1 VADSARDRGTTRRA
15 GPGRR
20 ELADAVRRL
29 VAASVTTGAGAED
42 LGRVTALVDGAVRL
56 LEEAAP
62 PTPSPGPGPGPDPG
76 PVDGGDAST
85 DGRGRVATLN
95 ADNMQEAM
103 AFDVVIGSCNPVAL
117 PVAIEFDGPRAIGH
131 ATYSE
136 TFEGAPGW
144 VHGAVLAG
152 AFDVVLTAANVIAGA
167 AGPTRSL
174 TLRYLR
180 PTTIN
185 RPLVYEAEVTAVDGR
200 RIRSRGRIV
209 QDGVVTVEAEGEFVN
224 LDPAAIEAMHRRND
238 AAAGGGPPSGAPG
251 RE

>member
-1 VADSARDRGTTRRA
+1 
-15 GPGRR
+15 
-20 ELADAVRRL
+20 
-29 VAASVTTGAGAED
+29 
-42 LGRVTALVDGAVRL
+42 
-56 LEEAAP
+56 
-62 PTPSPGPGPGPDPG
+62 
-76 PVDGGDAST
+76 
-85 DGRGRVATLN
+85 
-95 ADNMQEAM
+95 M

-200 RIRSRGRIV
+200 RVRFR
-209 QDGVVTVEAEGEFVN
+209 VEARDEKEKIGEGFHERRIIHVARFVAR
-224 LDPAAIEAMHRRND
+224 LAEKMR
-238 AAAGGGPPSGAPG
+238 
-251 RE
+251 